1 MARKPTRSTR
11 RPKSRAAA
19 PPLSGT
25 DREKAVGAL
34 MALLA
39 QHPFEEIGLAEVAG
53 RAGLSL
59 SQLRT
64 QFASVMAILGA
75 FTKDIDRKVL
85 DAETDE
91 LEDAPARERLF
102 DVLMRRIE
110 ALAPYKAAIRSL
122 LNSARRNPVLA
133 MALNGMATRSQRW
146 MLAAAGIDTN
156 GSRGLLRIQGT
167 ALLFGRAVA
176 IWTEDDDESL
186 DRTMAVLDRGLA
198 SAERWSDL
206 MDDLFCIPAMLCR
219 GVSRRRSRHPLDE
232 GPAEAEAA

>member
-11 RPKSRAAA
+11 RSKSGTAA

-59 SQLRT
+59 SQLRAE
-64 QFASVMAILGA
+64 FGSAMAILGA

-85 DAETDE
+85 DAESDE

-110 ALAPYKAAIRSL
+110 ALAPYKDAIRSL
-122 LNSARRNPVLA
+122 VNSTRRNPGLA
-133 MALNGMATRSQRW
+133 MALNGMAMRSQRW
-146 MLAAAGIDTN
+146 MLTSAGIDTH
-156 GSRGLLRIQGT
+156 GPRGLLRIQGT
-167 ALLFGRAVA
+167 ALLFGRVVT

-198 SAERWSDL
+198 SAERWSGL

-219 GVSRRRSRHPLDE
+219 GVSRRRRRRPLDD